1 MEIVPGYAPYRIFRC
16 PGFLTCGQAAMVASR
31 GRWDPKG
38 SVGRGG
44 FSPDAHLAGVEP
56 AFWLSQKEVAVRRS
70 DPDLSPA
77 PSPSVEMTSA
87 STTHISAMSPGVAA
101 VRIGPIYAALL
112 IVVLLGAL
120 DHTIVATA
128 LPTII
133 GELDGASHMAW
144 IITAYALAMA
154 VGMPV
159 FGRLGDR
166 FGRSILMMVALAVFM
181 GASVLCGFAQD
192 MIQLAIFRGLQGL
205 GGAGLAVLPAAIIAD
220 LVPPRQRPKYL
231 GPLGSVFGIA
241 TIVSPLVGGAITDS
255 VGWRW
260 VFWINLP
267 IGLLAL
273 AMAFSLRRLRTTHG
287 RGGVDWLGTLLMVI
301 FTCSLVAVATGL
313 TEQESPAWLVWCLG
327 GTAVCAGVLFILV
340 EIRSDHPLIPMAMF
354 RSWPVLN
361 AAGLG
366 MVIGAG
372 LFSVVAYLPTYVQMV
387 YSTSA
392 SMAGLIL
399 LPMVLG
405 MMLSSNLSGWL
416 VTRTGRYKIFPLA
429 GSALAASAAIGLRL
443 LQPETPLPVVGLLVA
458 VLGLAVGSF
467 MQVTVVAAQN
477 AMPHSVVGGVTASL
491 GYLKELGVTVGTAA
505 FGGLFAAQLAS
516 GAANNRLGL
525 APATVTDPAAVHG
538 LTAGQK
544 AGVAEIYADA
554 FLPIFA
560 LLAVIFAAG
569 VVLSFLMPEQRLAE
583 TAKAG

>member
-1 MEIVPGYAPYRIFRC
+1 M
-16 PGFLTCGQAAMVASR
+16 
-31 GRWDPKG
+31 
-38 SVGRGG
+38 
-44 FSPDAHLAGVEP
+44 
-56 AFWLSQKEVAVRRS
+56 RRS
-70 DPDLSPA
+70 DPHLSPA
-77 PSPSVEMTSA
+77 LNPSVEASPASA
-87 STTHISAMSPGVAA
+87 THVSAGVSV
-101 VRIGPIYAALL
+101 VRIGPTYAALL
-112 IVVLLGAL
+112 IIVLLGAL

-144 IITAYALAMA
+144 IVTAYALAMA

-166 FGRSILMMVALAVFM
+166 FGRSILVMVALAVFL

-260 VFWINLP
+260 IFWINLP

-273 AMAFSLRRLRTTHG
+273 AMAFSLRRLRTSRG
-287 RGGVDWLGTLLMVI
+287 KGGVDWLGTLLVVI
-301 FTCSLVAVATGL
+301 FTCSLVAVATSL
-313 TEQESPAWLVWCLG
+313 TGQESPAWLVWSLG
-327 GTAVCAGVLFILV
+327 GATVLAGGLFIAV
-340 EIRSDHPLIPMAMF
+340 EIRSDHPLIPMTMF
-354 RSWPVLN
+354 RSWPVVS
-361 AAGLG
+361 AASLGL
-366 MVIGAG
+366 VIGAG

-392 SMAGLIL
+392 STAGLIL

-405 MMLSSNLSGWL
+405 MMFSSNLSGWI
-416 VTRTGRYKIFPLA
+416 VTRTGRYKIFPLV
-429 GSALAASAAIGLRL
+429 GCTLAAAAAVGLRL
-443 LQPETPLPVVGLLVA
+443 LQPETPLPVVGLLLA

-491 GYLKELGVTVGTAA
+491 GYLKELGVTVGTAV

-516 GAANNRLGL
+516 GAVGNRLGL
-525 APATVTDPAAVHG
+525 DPATVTDPAAGFG
-538 LTAGQK
+538 LTASQK
-544 AGVAEIYADA
+544 AGVAEIYANA

-569 VVLSFLMPEQRLAE
+569 AVVSFLMPEQRLAE
-583 TAKAG
+583 TAKAD